1 MALVFQLKTIDT
13 EKDFDVIFPVFSYK
27 PFFDA
32 LGITNDYV
40 KIDNID
46 QFTQLVKDA
55 DLTQIDGTYTDF
67 DALFAVLGIA
77 PAARKFDFYVNF
89 ILDCL
94 HYNYNIIL
102 VNCNS
107 TTPSINANRI
117 NKAFNENKVKFFIYD
132 PLKDGLDSAIKSL
145 FEEKRL
151 VVAFNTKIQI
161 NGSLIFPENNYIN
174 FNTTATD
181 FSFEDCSLRTEIT
194 GSNFTFLA
202 FSIGGVKRIKRYY
215 SLDDVDGDSEFANSP
230 FVLIPLLSD
239 GAGCLSR
246 SYKQFPWSSPAGFV
260 RGKMLNQPVGASQQA
275 TEQVIPDTPED
286 LSGSATSELG
296 IAYAARINTF
306 LKTRGTEIAEN
317 YYLLSDFS
325 GVLENTIPVKTSIS
339 YAGLLSYINTQVR
352 SILNRSIYELNDQF
366 LRNSVKQQVEVFLNY
381 IRSNQGIDEYS
392 VVCDESNNTTTDIQ
406 NRKLI
411 VDVYIKPSQSI
422 NFIELSF
429 TT

>member
-40 KIDNID
+40 KIDNVD

-55 DLTQIDGTYTDF
+55 DLTQIDGTYINFNT
-67 DALFAVLGIA
+67 LFAALGTA

-107 TTPSINANRI
+107 DTASINANRI

-151 VVAFNTKIQI
+151 VVAFNTKATISQ
-161 NGSLIFPENNYIN
+161 SSIFPENNYIN
-174 FNTTATD
+174 INNTNSD
-181 FSFEDCSLRTEIT
+181 FSFSNCTLRTEIT

-215 SLDDVDGDSEFANSP
+215 SLDDVDGDSEFATSP

-286 LSGSATSELG
+286 LSGDAASELG

-366 LRNSVKQQVEVFLNY
+366 LRGSVKQQVEVFLNY

>member
-40 KIDNID
+40 KIDNVD

-55 DLTQIDGTYTDF
+55 DLTQINGTYTDF
-67 DALFAVLGIA
+67 DALFAALGTA

-107 TTPSINANRI
+107 AASINANKI

-132 PLKDGLDSAIKSL
+132 PLKDGLDSEIKSL

-151 VVAFNTKIQI
+151 VVAFNTKATISQ
-161 NGSLIFPENNYIN
+161 SSIFPENNYIN
-174 FNTTATD
+174 SNNTTSD
-181 FSFEDCSLRTEIT
+181 FSFSNCTLRTEIT

-215 SLDDVDGDSEFANSP
+215 SLDDVDGDSEFAASP
-230 FVLIPLLSD
+230 FILIPLLSD

-286 LSGSATSELG
+286 LSGDAASELG

-366 LRNSVKQQVEVFLNY
+366 LRGSVKQQVEVFLNY

>member
-40 KIDNID
+40 KIDNVD

-55 DLTQIDGTYTDF
+55 DLTEIHGTYTDF
-67 DALFAVLGIA
+67 DALFAVLGTEST
-77 PAARKFDFYVNF
+77 ARKFDFYVNF

-107 TTPSINANRI
+107 ATASINANRI

-132 PLKDGLDSAIKSL
+132 PLKDGLDSEIKSL

-151 VVAFNTKIQI
+151 VVAFNTKATISQ
-161 NGSLIFPENNYIN
+161 SSIFPENNYIN
-174 FNTTATD
+174 INNTTSD
-181 FSFEDCSLRTEIT
+181 FSFSNCTLRTEIT

-215 SLDDVDGDSEFANSP
+215 SLDDVDGDSEFADSP

-286 LSGSATSELG
+286 LSGDAASELG

-366 LRNSVKQQVEVFLNY
+366 LRGSVKQQVEVFLNY

>member
-1 MALVFQLKTIDT
+1 M
-13 EKDFDVIFPVFSYK
+13 
-27 PFFDA
+27 
-32 LGITNDYV
+32 
-40 KIDNID
+40 
-46 QFTQLVKDA
+46 
-55 DLTQIDGTYTDF
+55 
-67 DALFAVLGIA
+67 
-77 PAARKFDFYVNF
+77 
-89 ILDCL
+89 
-94 HYNYNIIL
+94 
-102 VNCNS
+102 
-107 TTPSINANRI
+107 
-117 NKAFNENKVKFFIYD
+117 
-132 PLKDGLDSAIKSL
+132 
-145 FEEKRL
+145 
-151 VVAFNTKIQI
+151 TKI
-161 NGSLIFPENNYIN
+161 F
-174 FNTTATD
+174 
-181 FSFEDCSLRTEIT
+181 
-194 GSNFTFLA
+194 
-202 FSIGGVKRIKRYY
+202 KIKRYY
-215 SLDDVDGDSEFANSP
+215 SLDDVDGDSEFAASP

-286 LSGSATSELG
+286 LSGDATSELG